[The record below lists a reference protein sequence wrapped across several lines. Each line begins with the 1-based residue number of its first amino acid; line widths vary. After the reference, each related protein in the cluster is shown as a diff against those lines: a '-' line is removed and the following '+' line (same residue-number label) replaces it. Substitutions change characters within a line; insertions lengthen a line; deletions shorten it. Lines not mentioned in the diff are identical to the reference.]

1 METLRYAQRYNPS
14 GTKRALSSIR
24 GAQTSAFDFPLLPP
38 VARGSNYRSQ
48 LIDHIT
54 GRVLDRKKKEKRR
67 WLKLHRLLILRL
79 TFRVYPSS
87 NVSRYSA
94 MSVAPIFLQFFSHR
108 SRFSRET
115 AQLWSRN
122 NKKNVGSFAR
132 RSYRRVKSV
141 SGRRMKRKGVATP
154 RTLKRGGGG
163 ALCACVDPVLHSSV
177 CTSFSLA
184 FRSPVSLLHRRHY
197 PFSSITKQFFASFT
211 AKAWTGIGYP

>member
-122 NKKNVGSFAR
+122 NKKKR
-132 RSYRRVKSV
+132 RKLRATFLQTCQVRVRTPNEAKRRRDASYVET
-141 SGRRMKRKGVATP
+141 GRR
-154 RTLKRGGGG
+154 GGS
-163 ALCACVDPVLHSSV
+163 LRLRWSS
-177 CTSFSLA
+177 A
-184 FRSPVSLLHRRHY
+184 
-197 PFSSITKQFFASFT
+197 PF
-211 AKAWTGIGYP
+211 